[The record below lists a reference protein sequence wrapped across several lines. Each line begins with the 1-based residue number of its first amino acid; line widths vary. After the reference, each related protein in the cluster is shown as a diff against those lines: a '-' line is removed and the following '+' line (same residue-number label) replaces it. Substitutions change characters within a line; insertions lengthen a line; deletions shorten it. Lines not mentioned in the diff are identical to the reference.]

1 MKRRRSLWFGSVAI
15 ALAMILTACGSD
27 DSEPASAAPEADTET
42 ESASAP
48 DSEETDVVP
57 EGGEV
62 DDRTPEEIAE
72 DQLDLMMVQLG
83 LTDLE
88 NIGNCVVER
97 LDAEG
102 IPLTGQGSPEL
113 AALVGCDPSVID
125 NMIEINPAAAEPET
139 VSCLSFE
146 LADWIGSIPL
156 ADSEAFFQGASP
168 PPELISALAEGC
180 DLAEDEVTSILS
192 Q

>member
-42 ESASAP
+42 ESASAA